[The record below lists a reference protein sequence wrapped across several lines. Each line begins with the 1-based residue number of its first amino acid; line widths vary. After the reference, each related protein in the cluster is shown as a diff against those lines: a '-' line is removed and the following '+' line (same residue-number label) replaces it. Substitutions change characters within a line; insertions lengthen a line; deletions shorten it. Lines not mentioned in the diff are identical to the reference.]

1 MALSENAVMSM
12 LVIWE
17 DEPRSNLWAAPEV
30 RPSAGQILDQNDWA
44 SQLKPPLSNRA
55 LEWYF
60 QCNLIGYETLRRVAD
75 INPRRRGGVPVLKGT
90 RFTVSQ
96 ALAELADSSG
106 VSEVAQNFDV
116 DANTIKEML
125 DGLSLVLMQPLHK

>member
-1 MALSENAVMSM
+1 MALSENAAETV

-17 DEPRSNLWAAPEV
+17 DDSGTRLWAAPEE
-30 RPSAGQILDQNDWA
+30 RLSAGQILDQNEWA
-44 SQLKPPLSNRA
+44 SLIKPLSTRA

-60 QCNLIGYETLRRVAD
+60 ECNFIGYETLREVAE

-90 RFTVSQ
+90 RFTISQ

-106 VSEVAQNFDV
+106 VNEVAQHFDI
-116 DANTIKEML
+116 DANALKEML
-125 DGLSLVLMQPLHK
+125 EGLSLVLMQPLRK

>member
-1 MALSENAVMSM
+1 MALSDNAVRSM

-17 DEPRSNLWAAPEV
+17 DEPRSNLWAEPEV

-44 SQLKPPLSNRA
+44 SQLKPISNRA

-125 DGLSLVLMQPLHK
+125 EGLSLVLMQPLRK

>member
-1 MALSENAVMSM
+1 MALSENAAETV

-17 DEPRSNLWAAPEV
+17 DDSGARLWAVPEE
-30 RPSAGQILDQNDWA
+30 RLSAGQILDQNEWA
-44 SQLKPPLSNRA
+44 SLIKPLSTRA

-60 QCNLIGYETLRRVAD
+60 ECNFLGYETLREVAE

-90 RFTVSQ
+90 RFTISQ

-106 VSEVAQNFDV
+106 VNEVAQNFDI
-116 DANTIKEML
+116 DANALKEML
-125 DGLSLVLMQPLHK
+125 EGLSLVLMQPLRK

>member
-1 MALSENAVMSM
+1 MALSEDAASAT

-17 DEPRSNLWAAPEV
+17 DEPHVRLWAAPEV
-30 RPSAGQILDQNDWA
+30 RPNAGQILDQNDWA
-44 SQLKPPLSNRA
+44 SLLKPFGNRA

-60 QCNLIGYETLRRVAD
+60 QCNLLGYETLRKVAE

-90 RFTVSQ
+90 RFTISQ

-106 VSEVAQNFDV
+106 VEEVAQNFDI
-116 DANTIKEML
+116 DADAIREML
-125 DGLSLVLMQPLHK
+125 EGLSLVLMQPLEK

>member
-1 MALSENAVMSM
+1 MALSENAAETV

-17 DEPRSNLWAAPEV
+17 DDSGARLWAVPEE
-30 RPSAGQILDQNDWA
+30 RLSAGQILDQNEWA
-44 SQLKPPLSNRA
+44 SLIKPLSTRA

-60 QCNLIGYETLRRVAD
+60 ECNFIGYETLREVAE

-90 RFTVSQ
+90 RFTISQ

-106 VSEVAQNFDV
+106 VNEVAQNFDI
-116 DANTIKEML
+116 DANALKEML
-125 DGLSLVLMQPLHK
+125 EGLSLVLMQPLRK